1 MHCWVE
7 SELVPCAPQVMQLV
21 ESLCKLASERS
32 SLIADAPAPGH
43 AELLDA
49 MDQRSVALTTAI
61 SEADVK
67 IADTQVQRRDGEEAR
82 GPALC
87 LDLHGT
93 HMPGME
99 LSIGRLI

>member
-1 MHCWVE
+1 
-7 SELVPCAPQVMQLV
+7 MQLV
-21 ESLCKLASERS
+21 ESLCKLAGERS

-87 LDLHGT
+87 LGCMAHFCQDL
-93 HMPGME
+93 
-99 LSIGRLI
+99 SFRLAKSSSV